1 MTFHIGDQHAN
12 QINNVGGDQFI
23 AGGQHGAV
31 IELSDAQA
39 AAQALRRALRRAP
52 VPPVV
57 RDEIEQDAAAVA
69 LDLASAQPDQARIAA
84 RLERLTA
91 LLSRFGALAGAGAA
105 LTGPL
110 STLGHW
116 LGPAGSALLRLLP

>member
-12 QINNVGGDQFI
+12 QINNVGHDQI
-23 AGGQHGAV
+23 ITGGQHGSAV
-31 IELSDAQA
+31 AIEDAQA
-39 AAQALRRALRRAP
+39 AVHALRRVLGQLT
-52 VPPVV
+52 VPAVV
-57 RDEIEQDAAAVA
+57 RDEVEQEAAAVA
-69 LDLASAQPDQARIAA
+69 VDLASGVPDPGRIAG

-91 LLSRFGALAGAGAA
+91 LLGRFGALAGAGAA

-116 LGPAGSALLRLLP
+116 LGPAGVTLLRLLP

>member
-12 QINNVGGDQFI
+12 QINNVGRDQI
-23 AGGQHGAV
+23 VSGGQHGAAV
-31 IELSDAQA
+31 ALEDAQA
-39 AAQALRRALRRAP
+39 AVQALRRALGQLV
-52 VPPVV
+52 VPSVV
-57 RDEIEQDAAAVA
+57 REDLDQEAAAVA
-69 LDLASAQPDQARIAA
+69 LDLASGHPDPGRVAG

-91 LLSRFGALAGAGAA
+91 LLGRFGALAAAGAT

-116 LGPAGSALLRLLP
+116 LGPAGTTLLRLLP